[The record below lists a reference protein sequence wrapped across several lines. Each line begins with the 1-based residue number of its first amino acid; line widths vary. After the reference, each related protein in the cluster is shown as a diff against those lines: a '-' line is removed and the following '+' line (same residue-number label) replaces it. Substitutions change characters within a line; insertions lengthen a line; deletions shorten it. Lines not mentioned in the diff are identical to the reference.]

1 MYSGYG
7 AIDGECS
14 CLHEDFP
21 QGNRILVKHP
31 RCNPGLHAAA
41 ENGGVAVQRPRR
53 PQQGPHKT
61 AALAR
66 VAVLEGLGGQQ
77 HAVRGLP
84 RHGARPAL
92 AQLTFGTSDAC
103 GQTPNG
109 QPYRGAYDPHWIP
122 GCETRGGNRIARVDD
137 VHRALLYQ
145 HARDEGCDLVDVQGS
160 EGKGQLDMAHGQ
172 VFPQRKRLRGNQRDA
187 LHTQTA
193 RWHSEPHLRLLQR
206 SAASA

>member
-92 AQLTFGTSDAC
+92 AQLTLEQA
-103 GQTPNG
+103 
-109 QPYRGAYDPHWIP
+109 
-122 GCETRGGNRIARVDD
+122 TRAAKRPMGNRTVE
-137 VHRALLYQ
+137 HMTLTGY
-145 HARDEGCDLVDVQGS
+145 
-160 EGKGQLDMAHGQ
+160 
-172 VFPQRKRLRGNQRDA
+172 P
-187 LHTQTA
+187 
-193 RWHSEPHLRLLQR
+193 
-206 SAASA
+206 AAKHE